1 MRKTFT
7 ALIFLAVIL
16 VLHSP
21 SAWANSVAIGPPK
34 TSWVQS
40 ININNLGTGTGYW
53 NGFQAEFYGATFI
66 GGVTLN
72 GASWKFAASSS
83 WIVGTGS
90 ALWHS
95 TLQLTVAML
104 PVTTPFHIDIF
115 QFRNGVLLTAATTR
129 LTWTGSR
136 WTATLMSGLLPSSSV
151 PEPTTLALLGLSALV
166 GGVLRKKISCS

>member
-7 ALIFLAVIL
+7 ALIFLTVIL
-16 VLHSP
+16 VLHP
-21 SAWANSVAIGPPK
+21 PIAWANSVAIGPPQ

-40 ININNLGTGTGYW
+40 ININNVGTGTGYW
-53 NGFQAEFYGATFI
+53 NGFQAEFYGANFL
-66 GGVTLN
+66 GGVALN
-72 GASWKFAASSS
+72 GASWNFSASSRS
-83 WIVGTGS
+83 IVGAGS

-115 QFRNGVLLTAATTR
+115 QFRNGILLTAATTR
-129 LTWTGSR
+129 LTWTGSK

-151 PEPTTLALLGLSALV
+151 PEPTTLALLGLSALA
-166 GGVLRKKISCS
+166 GGVLRKKLSWS